1 MGMKSRWRKSP
12 PELIELFQVVV
23 PSGPGIE
30 HRKMFGYPCAFVNG
44 NMFTGLHQENMIIRL
59 SESERREI
67 SETHGA
73 APFKPFG
80 PDSKMTMREYVAVP
94 ASMLA
99 DAELLG
105 AWVMKAVDYT
115 SSLPP
120 KTKL

>member
-1 MGMKSRWRKSP
+1 MGFKRQWRKSP
-12 PELIELFQVVV
+12 PELIDVFQSVI

-44 NMFTGLHQENMIIRL
+44 NMFTGLHQEHMIIRL
-59 SESERREI
+59 ADSDRQEI
-67 SETHGA
+67 SDLHGA
-73 APFKPFG
+73 SPFKPFG
-80 PDSKMTMREYVAVP
+80 PDSKMTMREYVAVS

-99 DAELLG
+99 NPELLG
-105 AWVMKAVDYT
+105 AWVMKSVDYA